1 MGTPSGLVLIAI
13 LALTLPPLQALPE
26 RLVNMA
32 MTAATHVAAS
42 QVPGTPTPPNI
53 GGGAYNGEILLLL
66 VSSAGIIFIDG
77 VRKGEGVEGQQFIAL
92 GVAGFIL
99 LFLGQFFPEI
109 AFAFTLLFF
118 VGVLLN
124 SPDGIPFV
132 SSGGSGSSS
141 TTSSSAT
148 APTGGSSHP
157 IINADG
163 GAGTSSS
170 YIPN

>member
-1 MGTPSGLVLIAI
+1 
-13 LALTLPPLQALPE
+13 
-26 RLVNMA
+26 MA

-66 VSSAGIIFIDG
+66 VSSAGIIFIDS
-77 VRKGEGVEGQQFIAL
+77 VREGKGLEGQQFIAL

-124 SPDGIPFV
+124 SPNGIPFV
-132 SSGGSGSSS
+132 STGSS
-141 TTSSSAT
+141 TTTPASTTTSKGSNSA
-148 APTGGSSHP
+148 S
-157 IINADG
+157 
-163 GAGTSSS
+163 
-170 YIPN
+170 